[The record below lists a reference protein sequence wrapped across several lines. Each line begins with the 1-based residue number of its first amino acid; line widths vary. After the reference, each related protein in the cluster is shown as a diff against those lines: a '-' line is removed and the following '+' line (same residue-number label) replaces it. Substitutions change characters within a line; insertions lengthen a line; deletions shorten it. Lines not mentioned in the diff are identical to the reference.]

1 MRRLKVFFIR
11 LLGKIFGKGLD
22 KSPSHT
28 VSLDNNKP
36 TNERQQ
42 METTQNDVD
51 FYNSLIASRDSEIAV
66 LSSACSNLRRKVS
79 EVSEIVEGLI
89 KDETITDPEVISDL
103 CRALD
108 LEIMRTV
115 EVTLSA
121 EVTLSVEVPYGDE
134 ISEYDFDI
142 TEVQYNGDAQEITDY
157 SVVTLDVNE

>member
-1 MRRLKVFFIR
+1 MEN
-11 LLGKIFGKGLD
+11 
-22 KSPSHT
+22 T
-28 VSLDNNKP
+28 QT
-36 TNERQQ
+36 TNE
-42 METTQNDVD
+42 DVE
-51 FYNSLIASRDSEIAV
+51 FYNALIASRDSEIAV